1 MTLIDRLS
9 KLDGPRWGV
18 RITPENCLID
28 IPDLKRFNIGDE
40 VICDASEDFDRFEGV
55 IIGIELRRVY
65 GSNRLEPS
73 ITLLH
78 DGYIT
83 DGFKPRDLR
92 QALKGASE

>member
-1 MTLIDRLS
+1 MSLIDRLS

-40 VICDASEDFDRFEGV
+40 VICDASAECDRFEGI

-65 GSNRLEPS
+65 GTERLDPC

-78 DGYIT
+78 EGYIT
-83 DGFKPRDLR
+83 DEFRPRDLHKKE
-92 QALKGASE
+92 AIHGE